1 MKNSMILF
9 AVVLALSAPQI
20 SYSQSNLS
28 SEDLKYIKEMKEK
41 HLWPDK
47 VKEEDVTPEKLIEIK
62 KIIKEMEAYIKA
74 KQEMETRKPLT
85 DNELAQLDTLLRSKW
100 DAMRDALSKSEIDRA
115 VNYFSDST
123 KNTYRKIFGALSPK
137 ECKQLA
143 QDLGNIQFIREMGY
157 SAEYDL
163 RRVENG
169 KEYSY
174 QIIFEKTMDGEWKIS
189 RF

>member
-47 VKEEDVTPEKLIEIK
+47 LKEENVTPEKLIEIK

-85 DNELAQLDTLLRSKW
+85 DNELAQLDSLLRSKW
-100 DAMRDALSKSEIDRA
+100 RSMKRALAKGDIDLA
-115 VNYFSDST
+115 VSFFTDST
-123 KNTYRKIFGALSPK
+123 KESFKRIFSTLSPVK
-137 ECKQLA
+137 CKQLA
-143 QDLGNIQFIREMGY
+143 RDLGDIQLIRERGY
-157 SAEYDL
+157 SVEYDL
-163 RRVENG
+163 RKKING
-169 KEYSY
+169 KVYSFPL
-174 QIIFEKTMDGEWKIS
+174 IFEKNYDGEWKIS

>member
-28 SEDLKYIKEMKEK
+28 SEDLKYIKEIKEK

-47 VKEEDVTPEKLIEIK
+47 VKEEDVTHEKLIEIK
-62 KIIKEMEAYIKA
+62 KIIKEMEVYIKA

-85 DNELAQLDTLLRSKW
+85 DNELAQLDILLRSKW
-100 DAMRDALSKSEIDRA
+100 DAMRDALSRGEIDRA
-115 VNYFSDST
+115 VSDFSDST
-123 KNTYRKIFGALSPK
+123 KNTYRKIFGALSPVK
-137 ECKQLA
+137 CKQLA
-143 QDLGNIQFIREMGY
+143 RDLGDIQLIREMGY
-157 SAEYDL
+157 SVEYDL
-163 RRVENG
+163 RKKING
-169 KEYSY
+169 KVYSFPL
-174 QIIFEKTMDGEWKIS
+174 IFEKNYDGEWKIS